1 MPTLQER
8 FEILV
13 PTLDLPG
20 KKARVEVIEQLVA
33 RPDFWQDS
41 ENARA
46 RMQELASLQE
56 ELSLVSLIE
65 EQIKEVNQETGDP
78 FPGLAEL
85 EAAVRKL
92 EIKTLLS
99 GPYDRQGAVLSLHSG
114 QGGTEAM
121 DWASMLKRMYERYS
135 QRQGFEVVT
144 VDESLGEEAGLK
156 STVLEIKG
164 EYAYGYLK
172 GEAGVHRLVRQSPF
186 NANHL
191 RQTSFSMVE
200 VTPLSDEATND
211 EIELKDSDL
220 EITSFRA
227 SSHGGQNVQKVETAV
242 RIRHKPT
249 GITVAAQTQ
258 RYQAQNRQ
266 IALQVLKSRL
276 LAARIEAARAEHER
290 LKGIY
295 KVPGWGN
302 QIRSYVLHPYK
313 LVKDLR
319 TELELTDP
327 QKVIDGELEP
337 LIEAELR
344 AGIGAF

>member
-8 FEILV
+8 FEILI
-13 PTLDLPG
+13 PTLSLPG
-20 KKARVEVIEQLVA
+20 KKARVGEIEQMIA
-33 RPDFWQDS
+33 RPDFWLDS
-41 ENARA
+41 DNARA

-56 ELSLVSLIE
+56 ELSLVLLIE
-65 EQIKEVNQETGDP
+65 EQIKEVKQGTEGP
-78 FPGLAEL
+78 SPALAEL

-99 GPYDRQGAVLSLHSG
+99 GQYDRQGAVLSLHSG

-121 DWASMLKRMYERYS
+121 DWALMLKRMYERYS

-144 VDESLGEEAGLK
+144 VDESPGEEAGLK

-164 EYAYGYLK
+164 KYAYGYLK

-186 NANHL
+186 NASHL

-200 VTPLSDEATND
+200 VTPLSDEATSD

-249 GITVAAQTQ
+249 GITVVAQTQ

-266 IALQVLKSRL
+266 IAMQVLKSRL
-276 LAARIEAARAEHER
+276 LAARIEAARVEHER

-295 KVPGWGN
+295 KIPGWGN

-319 TELELTDP
+319 TQLESTDP
-327 QKVIDGELEP
+327 QRVLDGELEP